1 MARWPALDLPDP
13 GVPLVVAP
21 HPDDEILGVGGLLA
35 LLGAA
40 EVAAVTDGEASHP
53 ESSVYTPATLAEVRR
68 HETTRRAHP
77 AGAAG
82 RAGAPARPSRRR
94 HRRGRAHRQLTGLL
108 SPGRW
113 CLATWRG
120 DGHPDHEA
128 VGRAAAAACAA
139 TGAVLLEYPIWTW
152 HWAEPDDDRV
162 PWHRARRIELPPAVQ
177 AAKAH
182 ADRRV
187 PQPDHRPGTGAGRR
201 PGPAAARARPLRPAR
216 PRWSSDDHATAVLR
230 ADVRR
235 RPGPVELR
243 EPLVRPAQTR
253 PHRGDRCRGGAT
265 GPASSR
271 AAPPAGSPSC
281 WRRTATGSSP
291 STPSSPPWSPRPS
304 GSPTGRTSP
313 SSGPRC
319 RTTGRTRGST

>member
-1 MARWPALDLPDP
+1 MVTPIIGAGTAEQRWLAWPAMTRWPALDVPES

-53 ESSVYTPATLAEVRR
+53 ESGVYTPATLAEVRR
-68 HETTRRAHP
+68 HETGDALTRLGLPDAPVRRLGHP
-77 AGAAG
+77 DGGVDEAALT
-82 RAGAPARPSRRR
+82 A
-94 HRRGRAHRQLTGLL
+94 QLTGLL

-128 VGRAAAAACAA
+128 VGRAAAAACAT

-162 PWHRARRIELPPAVQ
+162 PWHRARRIELPAGVR

-182 ADRRV
+182 AIAAFRSQITALG
-187 PQPDHRPGTGAGRR
+187 PEPGDA
-201 PGPAAARARPLRPAR
+201 PVLPAHVLARFARP
-216 PRWSSDDHATAVLR
+216 WEV
-230 ADVRR
+230 VF
-235 RPGPVELR
+235 G
-243 EPLVRPAQTR
+243 
-253 PHRGDRCRGGAT
+253 
-265 GPASSR
+265 
-271 AAPPAGSPSC
+271 
-281 WRRTATGSSP
+281 
-291 STPSSPPWSPRPS
+291 
-304 GSPTGRTSP
+304 
-313 SSGPRC
+313 
-319 RTTGRTRGST
+319 